1 MVVRLASGIAITAAP
16 ASIVNNYTQ
25 QLESALASTGVT
37 GASFAYWDGAAL
49 CTAAAG
55 LRNSV
60 TGDPVT
66 IDTVLHIGSITKV
79 FNAVLIM
86 QLVDEGKIAL
96 NDPVV
101 RHLPGLR
108 LRDTEALKN
117 ITCAMLVNHTS
128 GINCSMLPDHGPD
141 QERIEDAIARCAD
154 LGQLHPPGD
163 ATSYCNMGTV
173 IAGYLTQTLRGE
185 SWYALIKRRIFE
197 PLGMHHAIASLTDL
211 PRFRCS
217 VGDLTDRAT
226 GKLVQTTRPYLPLSF
241 APAGTTTMM
250 SATDLVTFGRAMI
263 NGGVG
268 PNGAR
273 ILSEASAKRM
283 AEPTAALVLPAGW
296 KIGLGWMIL
305 PGGVL
310 NHRGGGPGVNSELY
324 AHPSSGRV
332 IALLRNCDKGST
344 LDPLIIDPIVES
356 WTGIKSSAPQRPR
369 NVRVDPKPYEG
380 VYELDP
386 MRAEVFQRHGG
397 LALRLSVSARIYD
410 NLALTNEATD
420 LPLHPLGDHAFEVE
434 GLLFQTIEREV
445 RFVPGPDGRM
455 RFFAPMRAHLLARL
469 K

>member
-1 MVVRLASGIAITAAP
+1 M
-16 ASIVNNYTQ
+16 NYYAQ

-37 GASFAYWDGAAL
+37 GASFAYWDGTALHAAV
-49 CTAAAG
+49 AG

-66 IDTVLHIGSITKV
+66 IDTIMHIGSITKV
-79 FNAVLIM
+79 FNAVLMM
-86 QLVDEGKIAL
+86 QLVDDGKIAL
-96 NDPVV
+96 DDPVTK
-101 RHLPGLR
+101 HLPGLR
-108 LRDTEALKN
+108 LRDTEALKR

-154 LGQLHPPGD
+154 LGQLHAPGE

-185 SWYALIKRRIFE
+185 SWFVLIKNRIFE
-197 PLGMHHAIASLTDL
+197 RLGMYHALADLTDL

-217 VGDLTDRAT
+217 VGDLTDRES

-241 APAGTTTMM
+241 APAGTTVMM

-268 PNGAR
+268 PNGVR
-273 ILSEASAKRM
+273 ILSEASARRM
-283 AEPTAALVLPAGW
+283 AEPTTALVLPADW
-296 KIGLGWMIL
+296 HIGLGWMIT

-310 NHRGGGPGVNSELY
+310 NHRGGGPGVNSELF

-332 IALLRNCDKGST
+332 MALLRNCDKGDT
-344 LDPLIIDPIVES
+344 LDPVITRPILES
-356 WTGIKSSAPQRPR
+356 WTGVKISSPR
-369 NVRVDPKPYEG
+369 KRLGVRVEPKLYEG
-380 VYELDP
+380 VYELNP
-386 MRAEVFQRHGG
+386 FRADVFQQNGV
-397 LALRLSVSARIYD
+397 LSLRFSVGARIYD
-410 NLALTNEATD
+410 NLALTNEAPA
-420 LPLHPLGDHAFEVE
+420 LPLHPLGDHAFEVTGMMFE
-434 GLLFQTIEREV
+434 ATEAEV

-455 RFFAPMRAHLLARL
+455 EFFAPMRAHLLARVR
-469 K
+469 